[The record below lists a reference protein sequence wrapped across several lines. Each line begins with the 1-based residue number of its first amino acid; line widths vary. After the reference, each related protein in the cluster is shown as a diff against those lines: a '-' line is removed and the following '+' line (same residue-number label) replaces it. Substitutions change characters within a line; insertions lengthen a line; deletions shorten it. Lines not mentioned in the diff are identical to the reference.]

1 MHDDSICDDF
11 VHVSA
16 QDAECARC
24 VFLVSRLENRL
35 QRRIESEADLN
46 LVSRLKG
53 RGRDRAIAAVC
64 NLLAAGR
71 IAIAVY
77 GVARALNC
85 I

>member
-46 LVSRLKG
+46 LLSRLKG
-53 RGRDRAIAAVC
+53 RGRAIAAVC

>member
-46 LVSRLKG
+46 LLSKKN
-53 RGRDRAIAAVC
+53 IAAVC

>member
-46 LVSRLKG
+46 LLSKKNKG
-53 RGRDRAIAAVC
+53 RGRAIAAVC

>member
-24 VFLVSRLENRL
+24 VFLVSRLEKRL

-46 LVSRLKG
+46 LVSRLK
-53 RGRDRAIAAVC
+53 GRDRAIAAVC